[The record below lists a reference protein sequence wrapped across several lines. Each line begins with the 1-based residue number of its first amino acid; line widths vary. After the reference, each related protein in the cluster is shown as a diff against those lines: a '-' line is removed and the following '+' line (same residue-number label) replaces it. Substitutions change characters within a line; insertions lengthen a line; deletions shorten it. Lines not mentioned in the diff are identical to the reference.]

1 VAELDPK
8 LLEQQMDLVAEKIA
22 TFPRHA
28 RGYQGRVRVEDVI
41 VVVSYRG
48 DDGHLWFADPSEIND
63 GHPDLFLREYVVVG
77 NRRRGTSVSELIER
91 FLPLISPKA
100 AATFGWLRTLLPVLL
115 ALALLAGP
123 AVADT
128 LALDHAKLLAR
139 ARKGIGSAAISYTS
153 DRVVLR
159 ARVRWG
165 LFWIPLRLEATF
177 QRVDGHVRLVTRDLY
192 IRGRLMPSRKLE
204 ADEKLAKLV
213 DVESKADRVTIEDE
227 EYILYEQ
234 ALPK

>member
-1 VAELDPK
+1 MAEFDPK

-22 TFPRHA
+22 TFPRHP

-48 DDGHLWFADPSEIND
+48 EDGHLWLADPSEIND

-77 NRRRGTSVSELIER
+77 SRRRGTSVSELIER

-100 AATFGWLRTLLPVLL
+100 AATFGWLRTLLPALL

-128 LALDHAKLLAR
+128 LALDHAKLTAR
-139 ARKGIGSAAISYTS
+139 ARKGVPGMTLSYPGGC
-153 DRVVLR
+153 VVLR
-159 ARVRWG
+159 GRVRWG
-165 LFWIPLRLEATF
+165 LLWIPLRVEATF
-177 QRVDGHVRLVTRDLY
+177 ARVDGHIRLQAQELY
-192 IRGRLMPSRKLE
+192 VRGRRMRGRIQD
-204 ADEKLAKLV
+204 ADEKLAKLL

-227 EYILYEQ
+227 DYILYEQ
-234 ALPK
+234 AVP